1 MEDKTVLLEIIMGLL
16 SVVLALVGFNLK
28 THKSEFDK
36 LKEDHSAHK
45 LKVSENYALK
55 SDLNAAR
62 LETNESLKR
71 VYDKI
76 EVVDDKLSAEISDIP
91 ERVLRLLQ
99 RSAS

>member
-1 MEDKTVLLEIIMGLL
+1 MWLEIVMGLL
-16 SVVLALVGFNLK
+16 SVILAIVGYNLK
-28 THKSEFDK
+28 THKAEFDK
-36 LKEDHSAHK
+36 LKDDHSAHK
-45 LKVSENYALK
+45 LKVSEHYALK

-76 EVVDDKLSAEISDIP
+76 EAVDDKLSNEIGNIP

-99 RSAS
+99 RSSS